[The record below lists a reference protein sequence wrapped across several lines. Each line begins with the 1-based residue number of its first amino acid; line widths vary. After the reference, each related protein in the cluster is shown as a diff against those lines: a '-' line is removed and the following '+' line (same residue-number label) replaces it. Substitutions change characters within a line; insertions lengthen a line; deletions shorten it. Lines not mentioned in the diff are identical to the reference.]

1 MAGPGSWGRGTPG
14 WRGPLGLSLM
24 TVASQRKA
32 AAQPDALDLWIA
44 EVGEDYVA
52 DLVEATRHGVA
63 EGTISMFSDKESFLE
78 HLTRIAL
85 DKPA

>member
-1 MAGPGSWGRGTPG
+1 MADLRGTIVPI
-14 WRGPLGLSLM
+14 
-24 TVASQRKA
+24 VASQPEA
-32 AAQPDALDLWIA
+32 APRPDELDLWIA

-52 DLVEATRHGVA
+52 GLVESTRHGVA
-63 EGTISMFSDKESFLE
+63 EGTIPTFRDKESFLQ